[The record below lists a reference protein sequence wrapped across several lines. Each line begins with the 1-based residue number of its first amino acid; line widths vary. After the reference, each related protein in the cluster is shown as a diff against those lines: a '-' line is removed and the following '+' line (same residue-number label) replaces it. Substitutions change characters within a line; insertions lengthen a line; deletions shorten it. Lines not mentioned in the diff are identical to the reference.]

1 MDRAAAE
8 ANIALMS
15 GMLKICRQKTLKTQ
29 HTSDQLSA
37 EEKRQFQNCVLKFF
51 ETPNHVMSA
60 INSLGQGGFQ

>member
-15 GMLKICRQKTLKTQ
+15 KMLGVCREKTLKKQ
-29 HTSDQLSA
+29 HTSDQLSSD
-37 EEKRQFQNCVLKFF
+37 EKKSFQNCLLKFF

-60 INSLGQGGFQ
+60 LNSIGGPGMQ